1 MTKSELHTLSIDQAF
16 QHLQSSHAGLSA
28 DEAAKRLVRYGR
40 NELPHERPFSY
51 ATVFFSQFKNILIII
66 LLGAVAISFVLRD
79 YVDGYVILAAIS
91 LNVVIGFIQEI
102 RAERSLEKLR
112 QIVTFKAS
120 VRRDGQ
126 ETRIGAAE
134 LVPGDVVMLRT
145 GNRVPADVRLVKVY
159 DLKTNEAA
167 LTGESA
173 PVEKII
179 DSLPSA
185 VVIAERKNCA
195 FFGTTVVRGTA
206 EGMVI
211 ATGLDTE
218 LGKIAELLKS
228 TKEEPTPLQHKL
240 TIFSRQL
247 GTTILGISSL
257 LFVVGLLLGY
267 DPEQMF
273 VTAVALAVAAVPEG
287 LVVAVTVVLAI
298 GMRSILKQGSLVRKL
313 VAAETLGSTT
323 VICADKTGT
332 LTEGIM
338 RVVKV
343 VTHDRHT
350 DPRTAHQHTDTP
362 HPDASPSYFLALEIG
377 VLASD
382 AYIENPD
389 ARFEHRRIIGTP
401 TEQALTY
408 AASQAGVNQREL
420 AKQYR
425 RLEEFPFDSEHKY
438 MATLH
443 EDSQKHRILFI
454 KGAPEILLGKSV
466 YIETSGKEVVLS
478 PERRAKLSDEYRQLS
493 KEGLRLLAVGYKKVG
508 VDFSDL
514 RHHLDLLNKMV
525 IVGFMAMK
533 DPLRLEAKATIE
545 QAMGAGI
552 KTVMITGDHRLTA
565 TAIASELGLPAQE
578 GNIIEGARFEKLTHE
593 DLPQR
598 VHDISVY
605 ARVNPKDKLRIIDAL
620 QERGDVVAMTG
631 DGVND
636 APALKS
642 ADIGIA
648 LGSGTDVA
656 KETADIVLLDNNF
669 KTIVHAV
676 EQGRIIYDNIRKIIL
691 YLLSDSFTEI
701 LLIGASLL
709 IGLIVPGGFVL
720 PLLASQILWINLI
733 TDGFPYVA
741 LTMEPAEGDVMKER
755 PVSRKEHIVSRR
767 MWLFVGLISV
777 ITAIVNL
784 ALFVS
789 MLSHTGD
796 VERVRTLIFTS
807 VAIDSLLYVFS
818 IRSLHIP
825 IWRTNF
831 FSNWYLIAAVGV
843 ACILQLAAIYAPIL
857 QNVFETVSLRGS
869 DWLIVL
875 VLCVIALIA
884 SEGGKYILFRTSRPV
899 S

>member
-1 MTKSELHTLSIDQAF
+1 MTNSELHTLSIDQAF
-16 QHLQSSHAGLSA
+16 RHLQSSHAGLSA

-51 ATVFFSQFKNILIII
+51 AIIFLSQFKSILIII
-66 LLGAVAISFVLRD
+66 LLCAMAISFVLRD
-79 YVDGYVILAAIS
+79 NVDGYVILAAVG
-91 LNVVIGFIQEI
+91 LNVIIGFVQEI

-112 QIVTFKAS
+112 RIVTFKAS
-120 VRRDGQ
+120 VRRAGQ
-126 ETRIGAAE
+126 ETQVDAGE
-134 LVPGDVVMLRT
+134 VVPGDIVILRA
-145 GNRVPADVRLVKVY
+145 GYRAPADVRLIKVY
-159 DLKTNEAA
+159 DFKTDEST

-179 DSLPSA
+179 ESLPSA
-185 VVIAERKNCA
+185 VVTAERKNCA

-206 EGMVI
+206 EGIVV
-211 ATGLDTE
+211 ATGIHTE

-228 TKEEPTPLQHKL
+228 TEEDPTPLQHKL
-240 TIFSRQL
+240 VVFSRQL
-247 GTTILGISSL
+247 GGAILGISLL

-273 VTAVALAVAAVPEG
+273 VTAVALSVAAVPEG

-298 GMRSILKQGSLVRKL
+298 GMRRILTQGSLVRKL

-323 VICADKTGT
+323 VICTDKTGT
-332 LTEGIM
+332 LTEGVM

-350 DPRTAHQHTDTP
+350 DPRIAHQHADPP

-377 VLASD
+377 LLASD

-389 ARFEHRRIIGTP
+389 ARFEHRRIIGSP
-401 TEQALTY
+401 TEQALVY
-408 AASQAGVNQREL
+408 AASQAGLNQQEL
-420 AKQYR
+420 TKQYG
-425 RLEEFPFDSEHKY
+425 RLEELPFDSEHKY

-454 KGAPEILLGKSV
+454 KGAPEILLGKSA

-508 VDFSDL
+508 KNFSDL
-514 RHHLDLLNKMV
+514 RHHLDLLNEMV

-545 QAMGAGI
+545 QAMDAGI
-552 KTVMITGDHRLTA
+552 KPVMITGDHRLTA
-565 TAIASELGLPAQE
+565 AAIASELGLPDQE
-578 GNIIEGARFEKLTHE
+578 ANIIEGARFEKLTHE
-593 DLPQR
+593 ELPQR

-605 ARVNPKDKLRIIDAL
+605 ARVNPRDKLRIVDAF
-620 QERGDVVAMTG
+620 QERGEVVAMTG

-733 TDGFPYVA
+733 TDGFPYIA
-741 LTMEPAEGDVMKER
+741 LTMEPAESDVMKER
-755 PVSRKEHIVSRR
+755 PVPKKEPIVSKR
-767 MWLFVGLISV
+767 MWMFIGLISLV
-777 ITAIVNL
+777 TAVVNL
-784 ALFVS
+784 AVFVI
-789 MLSHTGD
+789 MLTHTGD

-807 VAIDSLLYVFS
+807 VAMDSLLYVFS
-818 IRSLHIP
+818 IRSLHLP
-825 IWRTNF
+825 LWRTRIF
-831 FSNWYLIAAVGV
+831 LNWYLVVAVVV
-843 ACILQLAAIYAPIL
+843 ACLLQLAAIYLPVL
-857 QNVFETVSLRGS
+857 QNVFETVSLRAS
-869 DWLIVL
+869 DWLIVF

-884 SEGGKYILFRTSRPV
+884 SEGGKYILFRDSRRA